1 MVVERM
7 MSLAELSELLGV
19 PLSTLYGWRHRGEGP
34 AGYRLGKHVRFRRAD
49 VDAWLAT
56 QADSASASR

>member
-34 AGYRLGKHVRFRRAD
+34 PGYRLGKHVRFRRAD
-49 VDAWLAT
+49 VEAWLAT
-56 QADSASASR
+56 QADSASVSR